1 MLGEREALLE
11 KISSIEAQNEELKA
25 MLKGLEFDDDGICNV
40 CNSPVSLYEHSH
52 DCALAK
58 LIGEE

>member
-1 MLGEREALLE
+1 MKYLESDVLALLAL
-11 KISSIEAQNEELKA
+11 EAQNEELKA

-40 CNSPVSLYEHSH
+40 CNSPQSLYGHSP

-58 LIGEE
+58 LLG